1 MGCTTGCVK
10 CFLNTLNTLNA
21 LSGLLLIAI
30 ATLAL
35 SKAPL
40 AYIVFLYGLG
50 GVIFVS
56 AILGCCGICQ
66 ENVCMTATY
75 GFLLLSQLIIS
86 LLGIF
91 GFKFSEEY
99 IEKFA
104 KEEVQIKWNE
114 ELVEPGAMDIYQEL
128 YECCG
133 RDSPDDYV
141 VIGRE
146 TLPSSCYPQGN
157 SQKIHYQDG
166 CALKTSQNYVT
177 LFSYAN
183 DSNWMAVVITVLMVF
198 GAFYLVG
205 RFRKQRIRYS
215 Y

>member
-1 MGCTTGCVK
+1 MGCTSGCVK

-75 GFLLLSQLIIS
+75 GCLLVGQLIFS
-86 LLGIF
+86 LLGTF
-91 GFKFSEEY
+91 GFKFSDEY
-99 IEKFA
+99 IKEFA
-104 KEEVQIKWNE
+104 TEEVHLKWNE
-114 ELVEPGAMDIYQEL
+114 EQVAPGAMDVYQTL

-141 VIGRE
+141 AIGRPH
-146 TLPSSCYPQGN
+146 LPRSCYPEQN
-157 SQKIHYQDG
+157 TLSIHYQDG
-166 CALKTSQNYVT
+166 CVQKTGESFIT
-177 LFSYAN
+177 LFSFAN
-183 DSNWMAVVITVLMVF
+183 DTNWISVIISVLMII